1 MPPKKKGKKEDAEEQ
16 KKKEEEEAN
25 KAAAAAA
32 AEEEAALQAAEEA
45 AMRKMEDLTARWI
58 PIYLSYI
65 YLLIYLSNSTVI
77 STIIQ
82 HCCQPGPH
90 ELHHGCVFQTQR
102 RSAED
107 DRPHPRGP
115 ALDTVHEGENIFSV
129 LLKYF

>member
-1 MPPKKKGKKEDAEEQ
+1 MPPKKKGKKDDAEEQ

-58 PIYLSYI
+58 PSHLYLSTCI
-65 YLLIYLSNSTVI
+65 VI

-90 ELHHGCVFQTQR
+90 ELHHCCVLQTQR
-102 RSAED
+102 RGAED
-107 DRPHPRGP
+107 DRPHPGGP
-115 ALDTVHEGENIFSV
+115 ALDPVHEGGNIFSV

>member
-58 PIYLSYI
+58 PVSKSLSIYLI
-65 YLLIYLSNSTVI
+65 SNM
-77 STIIQ
+77 IIQ

-90 ELHHGCVFQTQR
+90 ELHHGCVLKTQR
-102 RSAED
+102 RGAED

-115 ALDTVHEGENIFSV
+115 ALDTVHEGGNMFSV
-129 LLKYF
+129 LLKYI

>member
-58 PIYLSYI
+58 PIYI
-65 YLLIYLSNSTVI
+65 YLLIYLSNSNGI

-90 ELHHGCVFQTQR
+90 ELHHGCVLQTQR
-102 RSAED
+102 RGAED

-115 ALDTVHEGENIFSV
+115 ALDTVHEGEI
-129 LLKYF
+129 LLCC

>member
-1 MPPKKKGKKEDAEEQ
+1 MPPKKKGKKDDAEEQ

-58 PIYLSYI
+58 PIHLP
-65 YLLIYLSNSTVI
+65 I
-77 STIIQ
+77 SIQ

-90 ELHHGCVFQTQR
+90 EFHHGSVLQTQR
-102 RSAED
+102 RGAED
-107 DRPHPRGP
+107 DRPHPGGP
-115 ALDTVHEGENIFSV
+115 ALDPVHEGGNIFSV